1 MTGKHI
7 TPSIV
12 PIISNGA
19 ITNVNIQDGGDEF
32 YSTPDLVVVGDGNS
46 ARLRAVI
53 DRDENSS
60 TFLKIIDV
68 VILNSGTNY
77 TFDKTRINIVP
88 RGKNAVFNSSV
99 KELNINNIQTS
110 RPYKERYTKVSLL
123 PTNNELKYT
132 TVGYSTA
139 IGESSCGQI

>member
-1 MTGKHI
+1 MVKNGTSRPGKNI

-32 YSTPDLVVVGDGNS
+32 YSTPDLVVVGDGTS
-46 ARLRAVI
+46 ARLRAVV

-68 VILNSGTNY
+68 TFLKVLRLVYSG
-77 TFDKTRINIVP
+77 IWIICEHIW
-88 RGKNAVFNSSV
+88 FNLMSS
-99 KELNINNIQTS
+99 IA
-110 RPYKERYTKVSLL
+110 
-123 PTNNELKYT
+123 
-132 TVGYSTA
+132 ST
-139 IGESSCGQI
+139 